1 MDDRKVDWPLDRHRR
16 LTSRVILPQPPTHPL
31 GKNFTYSSEL
41 LCNALKWYYPMESL
55 NFKAMSLPILNA
67 GKYQK

>member
-1 MDDRKVDWPLDRHRR
+1 MDNGKVDWPLDRHRR
-16 LTSRVILPQPPTHPL
+16 LTRVILPQAPTHPP
-31 GKNFTYSSEL
+31 GKNFAYSSQL

-55 NFKAMSLPILNA
+55 NFKAMSRPILIA